1 MVISAWPKNS
11 PRSARAKCDRLLDT
25 GGPDSMTN
33 RSPRSA
39 RAKCDQLLD
48 TDGPDSIL
56 RRDDLSMRTERT
68 VCAARRT

>member
-11 PRSARAKCDRLLDT
+11 PRSARVKCDRLLDT
-25 GGPDSMTN
+25 DGPDSMTN

-39 RAKCDQLLD
+39 RVKFDQLLD
-48 TDGPDSIL
+48 TDGLAGIL

-68 VCAARRT
+68 VCAERRT